1 MLLFSPKNQRFGAK
15 TLVTKFY
22 ILERSW
28 TTACN
33 QYLEKKYSNTIYSI
47 TIIYPQRMPSAAELQ
62 QK

>member
-33 QYLEKKYSNTIYSI
+33 QYLEKNIPTLYIQL
-47 TIIYPQRMPSAAELQ
+47 P
-62 QK
+62 